1 MQRSHDNRGAILNP
15 ITSSTNEI
23 KLSYAAD
30 SSRMDE
36 LYDVL
41 DELHSAAS
49 ENELHTFTSMNEHDV
64 VDFLRDLIYTAQQT
78 IEEIEQRA
86 KGRNKKRPSNVI
98 EFRPGG
104 LAPERGA

>member
-1 MQRSHDNRGAILNP
+1 MNP

-30 SSRMDE
+30 AARMDE

-41 DELHSAAS
+41 DQLHTAAS
-49 ENELHTFTSMNEHDV
+49 EGALQMFTSMNEREV
-64 VDFLRDLIYTAQQT
+64 VDFLRELIYTAQQT

-98 EFRPGG
+98 EFRSNG

>member
-1 MQRSHDNRGAILNP
+1 MNP

-23 KLSYAAD
+23 KLSYAAT
-30 SSRMDE
+30 SARMDE
-36 LYDVL
+36 LYNVL

-49 ENELHTFTSMNEHDV
+49 EDELHTFTSMTEHDV

-78 IEEIEQRA
+78 IEEIEQRVE
-86 KGRNKKRPSNVI
+86 RNKKRPANVI
-98 EFRPGG
+98 EFRPNG

>member
-1 MQRSHDNRGAILNP
+1 LNP

-30 SSRMDE
+30 SARMDE

-41 DELHSAAS
+41 DELHTAAS
-49 ENELHTFTSMNEHDV
+49 EDALQAFTSMSERDV
-64 VDFLRDLIYTAQQT
+64 VDFLRDVIYTAQQT

-86 KGRNKKRPSNVI
+86 KGRSKKRPSNVI
-98 EFRPGG
+98 EFRPNG